1 MVEGPPSPGPF
12 APGPDANG
20 DSNVDDIAG
29 FAGRFAVQTEIK
41 QVQHSEQRAETETEN
56 LAAVLGP
63 TLMALTAS
71 EALNYHIW
79 DTQFPAV
86 TYLNGL
92 VIFAAGVA
100 ILRKEHRWTR
110 RWPVTVTILGW
121 IATLGGFTRMF
132 WPEAQQPAKS
142 AGLYAFL
149 TAGFLAGGFLTYKAY
164 WHRIKN

>member
-1 MVEGPPSPGPF
+1 L
-12 APGPDANG
+12 
-20 DSNVDDIAG
+20 
-29 FAGRFAVQTEIK
+29 AVQTEIK

-63 TLMALTAS
+63 TLMVLTAS
-71 EALNYHIW
+71 EALNYNIW
-79 DTQFPAV
+79 DTQSPPV

-92 VIFAAGVA
+92 VIFVAGVA

-110 RWPVTVTILGW
+110 RWPVTVTMIGW

-132 WPEAQQPAKS
+132 WPEAQQPAES
-142 AGLYAFL
+142 AGMYAFL
-149 TAGFLAGGFLTYKAY
+149 TAGFLVGGFLTYRAY

>member
-1 MVEGPPSPGPF
+1 MTCACRGMALGFIHGRRSPNPRPF

-79 DTQFPAV
+79 DTRFPAV

-92 VIFAAGVA
+92 VIFAAAVA
-100 ILRKEHRWTR
+100 ILR
-110 RWPVTVTILGW
+110 
-121 IATLGGFTRMF
+121 
-132 WPEAQQPAKS
+132 
-142 AGLYAFL
+142 
-149 TAGFLAGGFLTYKAY
+149 
-164 WHRIKN
+164 

>member
-1 MVEGPPSPGPF
+1 M
-12 APGPDANG
+12 
-20 DSNVDDIAG
+20 
-29 FAGRFAVQTEIK
+29 QTETE
-41 QVQHSEQRAETETEN
+41 QVQHNEQRTETETEN

-71 EALNYHIW
+71 EAMNYDIW

-92 VIFAAGVA
+92 FIFVAGVS

-110 RWPVTVTILGW
+110 RWPVLVTILGW
-121 IATLGGFTRMF
+121 IATLGGLTRLF
-132 WPEAQQPAKS
+132 WPEAQQPAES
-142 AGLYAFL
+142 AGMYAFL
-149 TAGFLAGGFLTYKAY
+149 IVGFVVGGFLTYKAY

>member
-1 MVEGPPSPGPF
+1 MVKGPSDPRPF

-20 DSNVDDIAG
+20 DSNVDDVTG
-29 FAGRFAVQTEIK
+29 FARRLVVQTATQ
-41 QVQHSEQRAETETEN
+41 QVQHNEQRTETETEN

-71 EALNYHIW
+71 EALNYNIW
-79 DTQFPAV
+79 DMQSPAV

-92 VIFAAGVA
+92 FIFVAGVS

-142 AGLYAFL
+142 AGMYAFL
-149 TAGFLAGGFLTYKAY
+149 TAGFLVGAS
-164 WHRIKN
+164 